1 MELCSI
7 VYESAITTQHI
18 NYAILESEYV
28 HECAVIREADESK
41 LSQIESYV
49 KNKLDDFIT
58 LIKKWAQYIIN
69 FFTKTLPT
77 WVSKMIDKFLR
88 LIHLR
93 KDAEVIET
101 SGMSE
106 PEVKSVKT
114 MCNEV
119 NNVVALVAATTVED
133 VPEVPDLAPP
143 AVTTTTPEEKPNK
156 QDMRHMSKSKKREMN
171 RPKSKKSPEELKK
184 INEQKAYVI
193 EKLNKREKEAKN
205 PKVQKAI
212 QKAKKAVHSNNMVV
226 VDKFKEE
233 TQKLKVNIIDF
244 DFYSKGYDL
253 YVALFNDIN
262 AAYDKFVN
270 ANFKGE
276 NGDPYETFK
285 EKRQEIQSKGY
296 TMSGLNDHKKEVE
309 MTFDQIEERLKMLE
323 SRNSEFGA
331 KSKAI
336 EKTTKTLTKGL
347 EATKK
352 TGDKAE
358 ISRLVKLCNNFKN
371 ACGQCVNEIKDLN
384 TTMLR
389 NLTAAYGTNKP
400 VVEESFTIDDLLD
413 NLIIL

>member
-1 MELCSI
+1 MDMELCSI

-18 NYAILESEYV
+18 NYAILESEYLS
-28 HECAVIREADESK
+28 ECAVIREADESK
-41 LSQIESYV
+41 LAQIGSWV
-49 KNKLDDFIT
+49 KNKVDDFII
-58 LIKKWAQYIIN
+58 LIKKWATYIVN
-69 FFTKTLPT
+69 FFTKTLPG

-93 KDAEVIET
+93 KNAEVIET

-106 PEVKSVKT
+106 PEVKQVKT

-119 NNVVALVAATTVED
+119 NSVVAQVAAAASEDIPD
-133 VPEVPDLAPP
+133 VPELVPP
-143 AVTTTTPEEKPNK
+143 VVTTPEENPNK

-212 QKAKKAVHSNNMVV
+212 QKAKNAVHSNNMVV

-262 AAYDKFVN
+262 TAYDKFV
-270 ANFKGE
+270 ASNFKGE
-276 NGDPYETFK
+276 NGDPYESFK
-285 EKRQEIQSKGY
+285 EKRQDIQSKGY

-309 MTFDQIEERLKMLE
+309 MTFDQLEERSKMLE

-389 NLTAAYGTNKP
+389 DLTAAYGTNKP
-400 VVEESFTIDDLLD
+400 VVEESFYINDLLD
-413 NLIIL
+413 SLIVL